1 MSIKGFYAQK
11 AAKKRGRGKEKGWE
25 KPTFLKERSRS
36 KQFYSQRPRSQGV
49 TTSSPQ
55 TCKVSSL
62 QSGNPFRPLNEG
74 DEQLGLQ
81 KPGRCKQPCA
91 APDA

>member
-25 KPTFLKERSRS
+25 KLTFLKERSRS

-55 TCKVSSL
+55 TCIVSSL
-62 QSGNPFRPLNEG
+62 LSGNPFRPLNEG

-81 KPGRCKQPCA
+81 KPARCKQPCA